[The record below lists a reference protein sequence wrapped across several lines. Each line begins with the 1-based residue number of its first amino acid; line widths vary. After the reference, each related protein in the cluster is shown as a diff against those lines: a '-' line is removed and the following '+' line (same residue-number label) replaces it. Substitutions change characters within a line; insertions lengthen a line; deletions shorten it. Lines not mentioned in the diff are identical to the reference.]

1 MKRLTINKWKPYFF
15 PIIFL
20 ILISILTWVIFFSF
34 NIVSDNDKRITGII
48 SILGLSFGIF
58 QFWINELNIDR
69 RKKFDLRYN
78 TYKEIENLIEL
89 LTETI
94 NKRMIDSEKENIH
107 SFLSSIMN
115 QINRIL
121 SILNINDRYLF
132 PEIFK
137 QSEAIELKALLEKI
151 LNSTNSYRINVEKE
165 LREKSPDMRE
175 YYKYIESVNWHND
188 LRELLIDLHSSKLK
202 FYKTLRGYL

>member
-94 NKRMIDSEKENIH
+94 NNRMIDSEKENIH

-151 LNSTNSYRINVEKE
+151 LNSTNRYRINVEKE

>member
-94 NKRMIDSEKENIH
+94 NNRMIDSEKENIH